1 MYFIHYGAYICA
13 SYVIEESVQREFP
26 IPTANCWKR
35 IEEKRLSM
43 RKGGEYKN
51 KEKEREREWE
61 R

>member
-35 IEEKRLSM
+35 IEEK
-43 RKGGEYKN
+43 KTEY
-51 KEKEREREWE
+51 EKRR
-61 R
+61 